1 MVMRIGHRGA
11 AGYEPENTLR
21 SFERAVEMDVD
32 MIELDVQ
39 ICATGEIVVIHDRSV
54 DRVTEGEGRVKDLS
68 LQEIRDLDAGKGER
82 IPLLSE
88 VLDLVSGRAGL
99 NIELKSKGTPEP
111 VNDLLHRNIGRK
123 GWRKEQFLVSSF
135 HPGVLLDFSRICG
148 GIRTAVLI
156 ENMPYGAE
164 EFGSMIGS
172 YSVNPNHRY
181 LREDFVG
188 STHDLGMK
196 VIPWTVDDPDDIR
209 RMIDLGADGII
220 SNYPDRVPKD
230 PGN

>member
-1 MVMRIGHRGA
+1 MVLRIGHRGA

-21 SFERAVEMDVD
+21 SFEKAVDLGVD

-39 ICATGEIVVIHDRSV
+39 ICATGEIVVIHDTSV
-54 DRVTEGEGRVKDLS
+54 DRITDGKGLVKNLS
-68 LQEIRDLDAGKGER
+68 LQELKDLDIGKGER

-123 GWRKEQFLVSSF
+123 GWMKEQFMVSSF
-135 HPGVLLDFSRICG
+135 HPGVLLDFSRICE

-156 ENMPYGAE
+156 ENMPYGAD

-172 YSVNPNHRY
+172 YSVNPNFRY
-181 LREDFVG
+181 LREDFVK
-188 STHDLGMK
+188 STHDRDMK
-196 VIPWTVDDPDDIR
+196 VIPWTVDNPHDIK
-209 RMIDLGADGII
+209 RMIDLGVDGII
-220 SNYPDRVPKD
+220 SDYPDRIPLD
-230 PGN
+230 P